1 MSEAAQQWLATLSE
15 VRRQAARAAVLAG
28 VQPPETDG
36 QWYDVAEDRTETSD
50 LETLDETGAWRG
62 LQWLNAFE
70 ILVRGSSVTRA
81 CAYVSSH
88 DCNSEFKCCTLL
100 DVSVSGEA
108 SVMAAQKLCLKAER
122 TNKSGV
128 W

>member
-28 VQPPETDG
+28 VQPPESDG

-70 ILVRGSSVTRA
+70 ILVSGQCFTFA
-81 CAYVSSH
+81 
-88 DCNSEFKCCTLL
+88 SEHSLWRPSYWL
-100 DVSVSGEA
+100 DVIVSTA
-108 SVMAAQKLCLKAER
+108 S
-122 TNKSGV
+122 
-128 W
+128 

>member
-36 QWYDVAEDRTETSD
+36 QWYDVAEDCTETSD

-70 ILVRGSSVTRA
+70 ILVRGLPVRQA
-81 CAYVSSH
+81 CAYVSLH
-88 DCNSEFKCCTLL
+88 QWK
-100 DVSVSGEA
+100 
-108 SVMAAQKLCLKAER
+108 
-122 TNKSGV
+122 
-128 W
+128 

>member
-1 MSEAAQQWLATLSE
+1 MSTAIQ

-28 VQPPETDG
+28 VQPPESDG

-70 ILVRGSSVTRA
+70 ILVKSSPFIPAWANGLNDQSYT
-81 CAYVSSH
+81 
-88 DCNSEFKCCTLL
+88 
-100 DVSVSGEA
+100 GA
-108 SVMAAQKLCLKAER
+108 SCL
-122 TNKSGV
+122 
-128 W
+128 

>member
-1 MSEAAQQWLATLSE
+1 MSPAIQ

-28 VQPPETDG
+28 VQPPESDG

-70 ILVRGSSVTRA
+70 ILVNSSP
-81 CAYVSSH
+81 SSLPGH
-88 DCNSEFKCCTLL
+88 L
-100 DVSVSGEA
+100 A
-108 SVMAAQKLCLKAER
+108 
-122 TNKSGV
+122 
-128 W
+128 

>member
-1 MSEAAQQWLATLSE
+1 MSETAQPWLATLSE

-28 VQPPETDG
+28 MQPPESDG

-70 ILVRGSSVTRA
+70 ILVRTTSCNCPLSV
-81 CAYVSSH
+81 
-88 DCNSEFKCCTLL
+88 LL
-100 DVSVSGEA
+100 E
-108 SVMAAQKLCLKAER
+108 
-122 TNKSGV
+122 
-128 W
+128 

>member
-70 ILVRGSSVTRA
+70 ILVRGFSVRQA
-81 CAYVSSH
+81 RVYVSYH
-88 DCNSEFKCCTLL
+88 TWRQRLQML
-100 DVSVSGEA
+100 H
-108 SVMAAQKLCLKAER
+108 
-122 TNKSGV
+122 TP
-128 W
+128 

>member
-1 MSEAAQQWLATLSE
+1 M
-15 VRRQAARAAVLAG
+15 LAG

-70 ILVRGSSVTRA
+70 ILVRGLPVRQA
-81 CAYVSSH
+81 CAYVSPH
-88 DCNSEFKCCTLL
+88 QWK
-100 DVSVSGEA
+100 
-108 SVMAAQKLCLKAER
+108 
-122 TNKSGV
+122 
-128 W
+128 